1 MTVVGRNTDMRADHS
16 SVPLEKIDVSSP
28 ALYHDDTWGP
38 LFKRLRTEDPVHY
51 CAESAYGPYWSL
63 TKFDDISRAELDH
76 ATFSSSA
83 ALGGIQIEDFRGGK
97 DVVNF
102 IRMDPPQHTAQRK
115 LISPIVAPANL
126 TNFEPLIR
134 TRTQRVLDGLPRNEP
149 FDWADR
155 VSVELTSL
163 MLATL
168 FDIPIEDRRKLTFW
182 SDVGLSVVGQPD
194 SLVNSEEER
203 KAEVS
208 KMAAYFRAI
217 WDKRI
222 QVSPK
227 FDLISML
234 AHGEATK
241 DMDLATF
248 TGNIGLL
255 IIGGND
261 TTRNSM
267 SASLLALSENP
278 GEAEKLRANHQL
290 VQSFVSEVIRYHTP
304 VLHMRRTVRAD
315 VEIRGRTIPAGSKVV
330 LWYISGNRDE
340 EKIPDADKFIIDRE
354 KVRQH
359 LSFGAGIHRCV
370 GDRLAELQLRILW
383 EEILKRDLKFEVLGE
398 PERLYS
404 NFIRG
409 IRKLPVRMH

>member
-1 MTVVGRNTDMRADHS
+1 MTAVARNAYIRADDPS
-16 SVPLEKIDVSSP
+16 IPLEEIDVSIP
-28 ALYHDDTWGP
+28 ALYHDDKWGP

-134 TRTQRVLDGLPRNEP
+134 TRTQQVLDGLPRNEP

-168 FDIPIEDRRKLTFW
+168 FDIPIDDRRKLTFW

-222 QVSPK
+222 QEPPK

-290 VQSFVSEVIRYHTP
+290 VPSFVSEVVRYHTP

-359 LSFGAGIHRCV
+359 LSFGTGIHRCV

-409 IRKLPVRMH
+409 IRKLPARVR